1 MAIALRDAGLGQ
13 VWVDIHGL
21 SMGGRDYQ
29 LGSELAEW
37 QREAID
43 GVAMT
48 PIRIKLDPQES
59 RAEFV
64 EYL

>member
-1 MAIALRDAGLGQ
+1 MAKALRDAGLGN

-21 SMGGRDYQ
+21 SMGGRDYL
-29 LGSELAEW
+29 LGSELAQW

-48 PIRIKLDPQES
+48 PIRIKLDPQEG